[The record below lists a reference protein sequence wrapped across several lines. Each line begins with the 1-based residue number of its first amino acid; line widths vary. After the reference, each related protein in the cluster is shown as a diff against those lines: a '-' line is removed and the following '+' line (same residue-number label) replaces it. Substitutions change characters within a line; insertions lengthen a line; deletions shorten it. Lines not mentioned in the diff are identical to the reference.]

1 MGQEQCE
8 IPHFQEDQEF
18 EEDAMSVAW
27 EERGGTGKISFSLPG
42 ILFLFT
48 CTICKAGIS
57 ATQHC

>member
-27 EERGGTGKISFSLPG
+27 EERGGTGKISFSLAWDFVF
-42 ILFLFT
+42 IHVYDL
-48 CTICKAGIS
+48 
-57 ATQHC
+57 